1 MSLPELIISWWHSC
15 RQGLCSWKR
24 AALGDGETWLLVGEG
39 MGAKISLR
47 GACILGLLLYR
58 ALVISGQV
66 IVTVRSLNGV
76 IELVQAAVN

>member
-1 MSLPELIISWWHSC
+1 M
-15 RQGLCSWKR
+15 
-24 AALGDGETWLLVGEG
+24 LLVGEG
-39 MGAKISLR
+39 MVAKISLR

-58 ALVISGQV
+58 PLVISEQV

>member
-1 MSLPELIISWWHSC
+1 M
-15 RQGLCSWKR
+15 CSWVR
-24 AALGDGETWLLVGEG
+24 AALGDGETWLLVSEG